1 MSYLDNQY
9 ERIIKKIISFLLSA
23 QLISENEIEIYYFGI
38 EVMLLKMIHI
48 ASYFFLVYVFNIN
61 MTDFTIVFTI
71 FCFLRT
77 NAGGAHAETRVGCY
91 IFSCCMVVVVAH
103 IMQFQINRESIIAII
118 IVDVLLLYF
127 MAPVQNKNRELDKDD
142 SAYFRKKLF
151 VVNVVFLVLC
161 ICLISFKKNLFW
173 LYTVGLST
181 ETFLVVVGRIQN
193 TIGREEGVKR
203 ES

>member
-77 NAGGAHAETRVGCY
+77 NAGGGL
-91 IFSCCMVVVVAH
+91 
-103 IMQFQINRESIIAII
+103 MQ
-118 IVDVLLLYF
+118 
-127 MAPVQNKNRELDKDD
+127 
-142 SAYFRKKLF
+142 
-151 VVNVVFLVLC
+151 
-161 ICLISFKKNLFW
+161 
-173 LYTVGLST
+173 
-181 ETFLVVVGRIQN
+181 
-193 TIGREEGVKR
+193 KR
-203 ES
+203 EWDVIFFRVVWL